1 MSDIKIEEKFSVV
14 GYTWKRG
21 RKLER
26 YLVLKEREVKTLRKI
41 LKWMRDSVANRRG
54 EIEK

>member
-1 MSDIKIEEKFSVV
+1 MSDIKIEEKFSVA

-26 YLVLKEREVKTLRKI
+26 YSVLKKREVKTLRKI
-41 LKWMRDSVANRRG
+41 LKWKRDSVANRRG